1 MTMKM
6 QSESV
11 NAATKDISMKISAKF
26 NMKMTTRK
34 YLKGTKVYTDLYK
47 TLNRCELV

>member
-6 QSESV
+6 PRESV
-11 NAATKDISMKISAKF
+11 NATNKEICMKISAKF
-26 NMKMTTRK
+26 NMKMTSRK
-34 YLKGTKVYTDLYK
+34 YFKGTKVYTDLYK